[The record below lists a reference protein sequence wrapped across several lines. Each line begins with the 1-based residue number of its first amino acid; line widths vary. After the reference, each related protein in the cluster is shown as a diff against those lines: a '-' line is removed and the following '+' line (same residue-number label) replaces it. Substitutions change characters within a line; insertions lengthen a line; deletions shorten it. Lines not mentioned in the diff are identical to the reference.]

1 MFNCE
6 ALEYWIPAG
15 ACHRAARSADPVA
28 GMTAECAATACH
40 DKIRHDK
47 TRHRPSQ

>member
-1 MFNCE
+1 MDRD
-6 ALEYWIPAG
+6 ALEYWIPAF
-15 ACHRAARSADPVA
+15 A

-47 TRHRPSQ
+47 TRHRPPQ